1 MRGDGAARPVLV
13 VGLDMGDSRLIAH
26 WAGQGQ
32 LPHLAALRTRG
43 TWLDLESTA
52 AILHTSAWPTF
63 ATGSSPGRH
72 GVYYPYQ
79 PRPGHQQAQFIS
91 PDQYGTPTFWA
102 LADQARRRCLIYD
115 VPETFPD
122 PGFGGRAIFDWGT
135 WAHYGA
141 RMAQPSALLAELKS
155 RFGDYPLGLEA
166 KRLGLG
172 RPDRSD
178 LEKRLIR
185 SVAYKRDTAVWLL
198 GVASWDLAVIGFCE
212 LHPAGHYLWPADA
225 EVTAQAN
232 GTAFEPLRNVY
243 VAIDQAIGTLIEE
256 VSDEV
261 IAVVVSGDGV
271 QPNHCGWH
279 LMPEVLRRLGHIR
292 SPSASGDGEAAA
304 RGSLVGRIKQMVP
317 PRARRLI
324 ADNLPWWLRD
334 RLGAHLQSADIDWA
348 RTRAFALPTD
358 LEGCIRINL
367 KGREPQ
373 GIVDPGSPHFDL
385 CEQIRDE
392 LLELTNPATGA
403 AAVRQVHLRP
413 QVFPGELGDHLPD
426 IIVTWNDEAPINGL
440 TSARIGLVEE
450 VSPDPRTGTHSSS
463 GFLLAAG
470 PGVAAGGRGQGHLL
484 DVAPTVFQLLGLEP
498 GRNTFEGRPLRALT
512 GGECSTPVPAHS
524 LET

>member
-1 MRGDGAARPVLV
+1 MGDG
-13 VGLDMGDSRLIAH
+13 RLIAH
-26 WAGQGQ
+26 WAERGQ
-32 LPHLAALRTRG
+32 LPHLATLRARG
-43 TWLDLESTA
+43 TWLELESPA

-79 PRPGHQQAQFIS
+79 PRPGHQQAQFIA

-102 LADQARRRCLIYD
+102 LADQAGRRCLVYD

-135 WAHYGA
+135 WAHYGERA
-141 RMAQPSALLAELKS
+141 AQPPALLAELKA

-172 RPDRSD
+172 RPDPSD
-178 LEKRLIR
+178 LERRLIR
-185 SVAYKRDTAVWLL
+185 SVAYKRDTAASLL
-198 GVASWDLAVIGFCE
+198 GAASWDLAVIGFCE

-225 EVTAQAN
+225 EGMEQAN
-232 GTAFEPLRNVY
+232 GARFDPLRNVY
-243 VAIDQAIGTLIEE
+243 VAIDRAIGALFEE
-256 VSDEV
+256 LSNEA
-261 IAVVVSGDGV
+261 IVVVISGDGV
-271 QPNHCGWH
+271 RPNHCGWH
-279 LMPEVLRRLGHIR
+279 LLPEVLRRLGHIR
-292 SPSASGDGEAAA
+292 PPAADSSDGAAA

-317 PRARRLI
+317 PGARRLV

-334 RLGAHLQSADIDWA
+334 KLGAHLQSADIDWA

-373 GIVDPGSPHFDL
+373 GIVEPGSPYLEL
-385 CEQIRDE
+385 CEQIRQE
-392 LLELTNPATGA
+392 FLELTNPATGA
-403 AAVRQVHLRP
+403 AAVRQVHLRH

-426 IIVTWNDEAPINGL
+426 IIVTWNDEAPVNGL
-440 TSARIGLVEE
+440 TSPRVGLVEE
-450 VSPDPRTGTHSSS
+450 ASPDPRTGTHSTS

-484 DVAPTVFQLLGLEP
+484 NVAPTVLQLLGLEP

-512 GGECSTPVPAHS
+512 GAARSTPVPAH
-524 LET
+524 